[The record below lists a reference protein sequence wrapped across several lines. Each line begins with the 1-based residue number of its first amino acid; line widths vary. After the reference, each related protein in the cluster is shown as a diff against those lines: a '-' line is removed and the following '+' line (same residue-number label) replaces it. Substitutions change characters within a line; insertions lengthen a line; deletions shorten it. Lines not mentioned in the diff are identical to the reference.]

1 MSTTQMGRGIAL
13 ACQGGGSHTAF
24 TAGVLEELLAHDD
37 RDIRALSGTSG
48 GAVCA
53 FLAWS
58 GLLIGGKKGRS
69 LGVARLEQYWDK
81 VQTHGVM
88 ETLRDAIVIN
98 TLRGLGSLGLVL
110 EFSPYLNVFEASRDF
125 KKIDR

>member
-1 MSTTQMGRGIAL
+1 MATEQMGRGIVL

-69 LGVARLEQYWDK
+69 VGVARLERYWDK
-81 VQTHGVM
+81 LQTHGVM
-88 ETLRDAIVIN
+88 ETFQDAIMIN
-98 TLRGLGSLGLVL
+98 TLRAMGSLGLVL
-110 EFSPYLNVFEASRDF
+110 EFSPYL
-125 KKIDR
+125 